1 MATFLNARSTFAV
14 LSLAAAALV
23 SSRFVTE
30 VRSASLSPAELSP
43 LYAMDKDMNEGKELA
58 TASCAKCHGLDGLA
72 TSKDAPHIA
81 GQRPSYIYRELKAYQ
96 AHLRSNSEMF
106 EKVRFLSDDALV
118 KVAAYYA
125 SLEPPPPPTAPPPK
139 IVDAL
144 EAGKT
149 AAASCKK
156 CHGDNFISQK
166 PGVPSLVGFETKY
179 FVETLKAYKEGDR
192 KVDDKNKDMTK
203 SLEAMSDK
211 DLLNVATYIGLQKD
225 SLTRA
230 QTPIEGNAAAIT
242 KDKLTAC
249 VKCHGEDGIGTS
261 AASPSIAGQDAT
273 YMLTSLQSYKD
284 GTRDDDVMGPRAKKL
299 ADAEM
304 KDFVA
309 YYAGL
314 TPKPANVAKPLKP
327 AEWAEKCDHCHGAN
341 GNSARPEVP
350 ALAGQKM
357 DYLALVLRAYRD
369 GTRQSSEM
377 AAMTSILS
385 DDDIA
390 GIAAFYAY
398 QKARSVVFVIVPK

>member
-1 MATFLNARSTFAV
+1 MANFRNARSTFAV

-23 SSRFVTE
+23 TVQFTTE
-30 VRSASLSPAELSP
+30 VRPAALNSAELSP
-43 LYAMDKDMNEGKELA
+43 LYAMDRDLSEGKELA
-58 TASCAKCHGLDGLA
+58 TASCAKCHGLDGIA
-72 TSKDAPHIA
+72 TSKEAPHIA

-96 AHLRSNSEMF
+96 AHLRSNAEMF
-106 EKVRFLSDDALV
+106 EKVKFLSDDALV

-125 SLEPPPPPTAPPPK
+125 SLEPAPPPK
-139 IVDAL
+139 ESAPKIVDRL
-144 EAGKT
+144 EAGK
-149 AAASCKK
+149 AAAAGCKK
-156 CHGDNFISQK
+156 CHGDDFVSQK

-192 KVDDKNKDMTK
+192 KVDDKNQDMTK
-203 SLEAMSDK
+203 SLEAMTDK

-225 SLTRA
+225 GLTRA
-230 QTPIEGNAAAIT
+230 QTPVEGNAAVIT

-261 AASPSIAGQDAT
+261 AASPSIAGQDST
-273 YMLTSLQSYKD
+273 YLLKSLQFYKD
-284 GTRDDDVMGPRAKKL
+284 GTRDDDVMTPRAKKL
-299 ADAEM
+299 SDDEM
-304 KDFVA
+304 KNFAA
-309 YYAGL
+309 YYAAL
-314 TPKPANVAKPLKP
+314 TPKPANVARPLTP
-327 AEWAEKCDHCHGAN
+327 LEWAEKCDHCHGIN

-377 AAMTSILS
+377 AAMTGVLS